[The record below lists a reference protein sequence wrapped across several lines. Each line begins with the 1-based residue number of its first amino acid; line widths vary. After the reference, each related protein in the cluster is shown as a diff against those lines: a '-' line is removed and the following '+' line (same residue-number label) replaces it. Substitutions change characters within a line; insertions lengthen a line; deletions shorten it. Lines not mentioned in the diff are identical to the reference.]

1 VTPASASTW
10 LAERLNGSAREVPVV
25 AAGPH
30 AVYVRDGDACL
41 AVFGRHAV
49 AVPIGLGTDLPAIPA
64 ARSAYVGDGCIRL
77 GSLIVTATRL
87 ISYGVPVLRG
97 LRTHA
102 AVVRSWLTRGHDP
115 RLDGARA
122 QLPTTALAAL
132 MAGDTSGLVGRGDG
146 FTPVGDDVVCGWLV
160 TRRALGR
167 PTRVQ
172 PALQRTTDVSGTLV
186 RRACEGEA
194 IPQLGHLLNAVADGA
209 GAPQVHHRLENLLR
223 VGSSSGAGLAIGAA
237 TALLHQEARR

>member
-1 VTPASASTW
+1 MIDVPLSPAAPGHDRSS
-10 LAERLNGSAREVPVV
+10 VV
-25 AAGPH
+25 ML
-30 AVYVRDGDACL
+30 DQ
-41 AVFGRHAV
+41 FGR
-49 AVPIGLGTDLPAIPA
+49 PN
-64 ARSAYVGDGCIRL
+64 
-77 GSLIVTATRL
+77 
-87 ISYGVPVLRG
+87 GV
-97 LRTHA
+97 
-102 AVVRSWLTRGHDP
+102 
-115 RLDGARA
+115 RA
-122 QLPTTALAAL
+122 KHLVHTT
-132 MAGDTSGLVGRGDG
+132 DTSLHLAFSCHVMDERGR
-146 FTPVGDDVVCGWLV
+146 VLV

-167 PTRVQ
+167 PPRVQ